1 MLHRAFC
8 FLQDGLALV
17 GLSFIAA
24 TTAAAAPVPAP
35 STVPNPSDATAQ
47 STALTTA
54 KDVPNLRAT
63 PAPADAPLR
72 VVTLH
77 TVLTEIAREVGGDA
91 VTVVP
96 LLRPGVDPHVFD
108 PAPADIRRV
117 QDADLV
123 LAAGLGMETYL
134 PRLRRDLPAGR
145 VVEIGDRLP
154 DSVQVCSDDH
164 GHAGHGH
171 AHNHDHGETDPH
183 WWLAVEP
190 LLGAIDIV
198 TAELTAR
205 RPQAAAGIQTRA
217 ASYRARIAALK
228 PWAEAEIARIP
239 ANQRLLV
246 TSHDAFRYLAREYGL
261 EVQPL
266 LGLSTADE
274 TSARQLAATVDLIR
288 QRGLRTV
295 FAEASANDRTLAAI
309 ARETGARPGRPLCAD
324 GLGGQPGTDTIE
336 GMIRHNILAIAEGLR

>member
-1 MLHRAFC
+1 MFHRTLR
-8 FLQDGLALV
+8 FLRIGLALA
-17 GLSFIAA
+17 GLSLIGAANAA
-24 TTAAAAPVPAP
+24 T
-35 STVPNPSDATAQ
+35 
-47 STALTTA
+47 
-54 KDVPNLRAT
+54 
-63 PAPADAPLR
+63 DAPLR
-72 VVTLH
+72 IVTLH

-96 LLRPGVDPHVFD
+96 LLRPGVDPHVFE

-117 QDADLV
+117 READLV

-134 PRLRRDLPAGR
+134 PRLRRDLPADR
-145 VVEIGDRLP
+145 VLEVGNRIP
-154 DSVQVCSDDH
+154 DPVQVCTADH
-164 GHAGHGH
+164 GHEGRGH
-171 AHNHDHGETDPH
+171 AHDHDHGEDDPH
-183 WWLAVEP
+183 WWVAVDP
-190 LLGAIDIV
+190 LLAAIDIV
-198 TAELTAR
+198 TTELAAR
-205 RPQAAAGIQTRA
+205 RPAAASAIHARA
-217 ASYRARIAALK
+217 AAYRGRIAALK
-228 PWAEAEIARIP
+228 PWAQAEIARIP

-266 LGLSTADE
+266 LGASTADE

-309 ARETGARPGRPLCAD
+309 ARETGAKPGRPLCAD

>member
-1 MLHRAFC
+1 MLHRALR
-8 FLQDGLALV
+8 FLRDGFARVGLA
-17 GLSFIAA
+17 FIAVTSA
-24 TTAAAAPVPAP
+24 TVMASATAAP
-35 STVPNPSDATAQ
+35 
-47 STALTTA
+47 
-54 KDVPNLRAT
+54 AT
-63 PAPADAPLR
+63 PKPTDAPLR
-72 VVTLH
+72 IVTLH

-117 QDADLV
+117 READLV

-134 PRLRRDLPAGR
+134 PRLRRDLPADR

-154 DSVQVCSDDH
+154 DPVQVCSEDH

-171 AHNHDHGETDPH
+171 AHDHDHGETDPH
-183 WWLAVEP
+183 WWLAVDP

-198 TAELTAR
+198 TAELASR
-205 RPQAAAGIQTRA
+205 RPLAAPGIQARAAA
-217 ASYRARIAALK
+217 YRTRIAALK
-228 PWAEAEIARIP
+228 PWAQAEIARIP
-239 ANQRLLV
+239 AKQRLLV

-309 ARETGARPGRPLCAD
+309 ARETGAEPGRPLCAD

>member
-1 MLHRAFC
+1 MFHRTLR
-8 FLQDGLALV
+8 FLRIGLALA
-17 GLSFIAA
+17 GLSLIGAANAA
-24 TTAAAAPVPAP
+24 T
-35 STVPNPSDATAQ
+35 
-47 STALTTA
+47 
-54 KDVPNLRAT
+54 
-63 PAPADAPLR
+63 DAPLLI
-72 VVTLH
+72 VTLH

-96 LLRPGVDPHVFD
+96 LLRPGVDPHVFE

-117 QDADLV
+117 READLV
-123 LAAGLGMETYL
+123 LAAGLGTETYL
-134 PRLRRDLPAGR
+134 PRLRRDLPADR
-145 VVEIGDRLP
+145 VLEVGNRIP
-154 DSVQVCSDDH
+154 DPVQVCTADH
-164 GHAGHGH
+164 GHEGHGH
-171 AHNHDHGETDPH
+171 AHDHDHGEDDPH
-183 WWLAVEP
+183 WWVAVDP
-190 LLGAIDIV
+190 LLAAIDIV
-198 TAELTAR
+198 TTELAAR
-205 RPQAAAGIQTRA
+205 RPAAASAIHARA
-217 ASYRARIAALK
+217 AAYRGRIAALK
-228 PWAEAEIARIP
+228 PWAQAEIARIP

-274 TSARQLAATVDLIR
+274 TSARRLAATIELIR

-309 ARETGARPGRPLCAD
+309 VRETGAKPGRPLCAD

>member
-1 MLHRAFC
+1 MFHRTLRFVRT
-8 FLQDGLALV
+8 GLALA
-17 GLSFIAA
+17 GLSFL
-24 TTAAAAPVPAP
+24 AAASVAQG
-35 STVPNPSDATAQ
+35 TAE
-47 STALTTA
+47 
-54 KDVPNLRAT
+54 
-63 PAPADAPLR
+63 APLR

-96 LLRPGVDPHVFD
+96 LLRPGVDPHVFE

-117 QDADLV
+117 READVV

-134 PRLRRDLPAGR
+134 PRLQRDLPAGR
-145 VVEIGDRLP
+145 VVEVGNRIP
-154 DSVQVCSDDH
+154 DPVQVCTADH
-164 GHAGHGH
+164 GHEGHGH
-171 AHNHDHGETDPH
+171 AHDHDHGEDDPH
-183 WWLAVEP
+183 WWVAVDP
-190 LLGAIDIV
+190 LLAAIDIV
-198 TAELTAR
+198 TTELVAR
-205 RPQAAAGIQTRA
+205 RPAAAPAIQARA
-217 ASYRARIAALK
+217 SAYRARIAALK
-228 PWAEAEIARIP
+228 PWAQAEIARIP
-239 ANQRLLV
+239 EAQRLLV

-274 TSARQLAATVDLIR
+274 TSARRLAETVELIR
-288 QRGLRTV
+288 ERRLRTV

-309 ARETGARPGRPLCAD
+309 VRETGAKPGRPLCAD

>member
-1 MLHRAFC
+1 MLHHAFRFLRA
-8 FLQDGLALV
+8 GLTLG
-17 GLSFIAA
+17 GLPIIAV
-24 TTAAAAPVPAP
+24 TTAAVAAAAATPHSPAALAAAKGDPGSPTTPVPA
-35 STVPNPSDATAQ
+35 V
-47 STALTTA
+47 
-54 KDVPNLRAT
+54 
-63 PAPADAPLR
+63 APLR

-77 TVLTEIAREVGGDA
+77 TVLTEIVREVGGEA

-96 LLRPGVDPHVFD
+96 LLRPGVDPHVFE
-108 PAPADIRRV
+108 PAPADILRLRG
-117 QDADLV
+117 ADLV

-134 PRLRRDLPAGR
+134 PRLRRDLPADR
-145 VVEIGDRLP
+145 VIAVGDRLP
-154 DSVQVCSDDH
+154 DPVQVCSEEHD
-164 GHAGHGH
+164 HAGHGH
-171 AHNHDHGETDPH
+171 GHAHDHDHGETDPH

-190 LLGAIDIV
+190 LLAAIDIV
-198 TAELTAR
+198 AAELAAR
-205 RPQAAAGIQTRA
+205 RPAAAPVIQDRA
-217 ASYRARIAALK
+217 SVYRARIAALK
-228 PWAEAEIARIP
+228 PWAQAELARIP
-239 ANQRLLV
+239 ETQRLLV

-274 TSARQLAATVDLIR
+274 TSARRLAATIELIR
-288 QRGLRTV
+288 QRRLRTV